1 MSGGQGRKEPTIVP
15 FPRKAL
21 DSGSGPTDP
30 PDIMAM
36 RVARLEDDVKDLRS
50 DMKTAVRDLSFMRGR
65 LEHLP
70 TTWVL
75 IGTIAASQVTLLG
88 FVFAMLKFLS
98 HP

>member
-1 MSGGQGRKEPTIVP
+1 
-15 FPRKAL
+15 
-21 DSGSGPTDP
+21 
-30 PDIMAM
+30 
-36 RVARLEDDVKDLRS
+36 
-50 DMKTAVRDLSFMRGR
+50 MRGR